1 MDGFGGGA
9 SIREAERLAE
19 MSGIQQSLYPPI
31 HDAITVT
38 DASPVC
44 GRCGRLIRLL
54 GCEDCLALVV
64 VVEGIEEID

>member
-1 MDGFGGGA
+1 
-9 SIREAERLAE
+9 